1 MKALSYLIVGSGH
14 FGRLAAE
21 RLLQKDPQSNILV
34 LDREAKAL
42 QAFVSM
48 PVQVSLGDGVS
59 ELDRPLKTGHSFD
72 SVIPA
77 APFHVAFEYLLH
89 KLKPLGGTRI
99 NVPPFSGLPNA
110 LMGESG
116 DLYTSLADFLCPEDC
131 SEPPFYCTVTGKR
144 REKPL
149 YQILADSF
157 RSYES
162 RVIQSQQ
169 LAPGVG
175 GFSPKI
181 LGDLLED
188 LRALA
193 MLGQPVLISTACR
206 CHGVTSAF
214 SFPISSRR
222 TLSS

>member
-1 MKALSYLIVGSGH
+1 MKVSSYVILGGGH
-14 FGRLAAE
+14 FGRLATE
-21 RLLQKDPQSNILV
+21 RLLQEHPQANILV
-34 LDREAKAL
+34 VDRQAKPL
-42 QAFVSM
+42 EAFVSL
-48 PVQVSLGDGVS
+48 PVQLSLGDGVS
-59 ELDRPLKTGHSFD
+59 ELDRLLKTGHSFD
-72 SVIPA
+72 YVIPA
-77 APFHVAFEYLLH
+77 VPFHVAFEYLLH
-89 KLKPLGGTRI
+89 NLKPLGARRSD
-99 NVPPFSGLPNA
+99 VPPFPELPNA
-110 LMGESG
+110 LTGENG
-116 DLYTSLADFLCPEDC
+116 DLYSSLADFLCPDDC
-131 SEPPFYCTVTGKR
+131 AEPPFYCTVLGKR
-144 REKPL
+144 RENPL
-149 YQILADSF
+149 YQILADAF

-175 GFSPKI
+175 GFPTRI

-214 SFPISSRR
+214 SFPISSRG

>member
-1 MKALSYLIVGSGH
+1 MKALSYLILGSGH

-21 RLLQKDPQSNILV
+21 RLLEQDPQSNILV
-34 LDREAKAL
+34 VDREAKAL
-42 QAFVSM
+42 KAFVSM

-59 ELDRPLKTGHSFD
+59 ELHRLLKTGHPFD
-72 SVIPA
+72 YIIPA
-77 APFHVAFEYLLH
+77 VPFHVAFEYLLH
-89 KLKPLGGTRI
+89 NLKPLGARRS
-99 NVPPFSGLPNA
+99 NLPPFSGLPNA
-110 LMGESG
+110 LMGENG
-116 DLYTSLADFLCPEDC
+116 DLYSSLADFLCPEDC
-131 SEPPFYCTVTGKR
+131 SEPPLYCTVSGKR

-149 YQILADSF
+149 YQILMDAF

-162 RVIQSQQ
+162 RIIQSQQ

-181 LGDLLED
+181 LGDLVED

-206 CHGVTSAF
+206 CHGVTSAL
-214 SFPISSRR
+214 SFPISR
-222 TLSS
+222 

>member
-1 MKALSYLIVGSGH
+1 MKAFSYLILGSGH

-21 RLLQKDPQSNILV
+21 RLLQENPHSDILV
-34 LDREAKAL
+34 VDRQEKPL
-42 QAFVSM
+42 EAFVSL
-48 PVQVSLGDGVS
+48 PVKVSLGDGIS
-59 ELDRPLKTGHSFD
+59 ELDRLLKTSHPFD
-72 SVIPA
+72 YIIPA
-77 APFHVAFEYLLH
+77 APLHVAFEYLLH
-89 KLKPLGGTRI
+89 NLRPLGARRSS
-99 NVPPFSGLPNA
+99 VPPFSGLPNA
-110 LMGESG
+110 LIGENG
-116 DLYTSLADFLCPEDC
+116 DLYTSLADFFCPEDC
-131 SEPPFYCTVTGKR
+131 SEPPLYCTVSGKR

-149 YQILADSF
+149 YQILMDVF
-157 RSYES
+157 QSYGS

-175 GFSPKI
+175 GFPLRK

-193 MLGQPVLISTACR
+193 VFGQPVLISTACL

-222 TLSS
+222 ALSS